1 MDISHLHIRPSPL
14 RIKELIEQC
23 IEFLCDSPADLKACA
38 LVSRSWTSAAQ
49 GHLFKEIAIRG
60 LFSAVSWP
68 RGSPYLIRHIRC
80 LQLNTQGL
88 PQESF
93 SAICN
98 LPFTHLR
105 QVTIYHTSSTN
116 PFGLAIQQLLSLP
129 SLTRVKLVAHFITPS
144 RFLQIWERVSPSIR
158 HLKLYCYRHPSS
170 PRTPRPIPDSR
181 SAPVALESLELPS
194 LEYINDWLLHDLCPL
209 DVSRLRFL
217 SIASSHEPL
226 LRSAKFAAAFRTLEV
241 LDLSLGK
248 SDAMVDIS
256 TLPNLSVLRLCAM
269 HAPMLLNTVSTIPAS
284 SRIRHIF
291 IWRSSLDR
299 QWCDALDSKI
309 ISLPVERLPT
319 LELCIDSILGGPT
332 IDNLEQYFPQL
343 ASRNLVCPSAVS
355 SGLSQGEW
363 TYRLT
368 WYTGLLGGVVMRR

>member
-14 RIKELIEQC
+14 RIEELIEQC

-49 GHLFKEIAIRG
+49 GHLFKEIAIGG

-68 RGSPYLIRHIRC
+68 QLQQILRGSPYLIRHIRC
-80 LQLNTQGL
+80 LQLDTQGL

-129 SLTRVKLVAHFITPS
+129 SLTRAKLVAHFITPS

-217 SIASSHEPL
+217 SIASFHEPL

-291 IWRSSLDR
+291 IWRSSFDR

-319 LELCIDSILGGPT
+319 LELGIDSILGGPT

-343 ASRNLVCPSAVS
+343 ASRNLLRHSTAS
-355 SGLSQGEW
+355 SNTWFEDLSG
-363 TYRLT
+363 
-368 WYTGLLGGVVMRR
+368 MS